1 MTRPRAVRP
10 TDLVALVSF
19 DGRVYP
25 NEAKT
30 RSRVGK
36 GDSAPHPLERAL
48 EQWFSFATGC
58 HTWISIK
65 GATLQGLVSAR
76 SRTSKSVWELDCI
89 INAAEDGGE
98 VCLGLLDQALRDAVR
113 SQVERVFLRLSLESA
128 ILPLARRLGFCV
140 YQHETLLTSAEPKP
154 LPYDSHSLLRF
165 RNDTRSDDRALFE
178 LYRAFTPE
186 QAREAEAVTFDE
198 WRSARDRSWLIGR
211 VRQQLAERDGK
222 VVAWYRSAMDGNRAD
237 FDLLLR
243 PAEPAREALF
253 DAALGRIGGTSA
265 MTLVPDFASEY
276 IQSLLHR
283 GFQRGPEFVSLVMR
297 TAVPVK
303 APQLAPAV

>member
-19 DGRVYP
+19 GGRVYP

-30 RSRVGK
+30 RSRIGR
-36 GDSAPHPLERAL
+36 GDSAPHALERAL

-65 GATLQGLVSAR
+65 GATLQGMVSAR
-76 SRTSKSVWELDCI
+76 SRASKNVWELDCI
-89 INAAEDGGE
+89 INAAEDDGE

-140 YQHETLLTSAEPKP
+140 YQHETLLSSAEPRP
-154 LPYDSHSLLRF
+154 LPHHLDSLPRF
-165 RNDTRSDDRALFE
+165 RKVTRSDQRALFE
-178 LYRAFTPE
+178 LYRACTPE

-198 WRSARDRSWLIGR
+198 WRSARDRSWLVGH
-211 VRQQLAERDGK
+211 VRQQLAERDGR
-222 VVAWYRSAMDGNRAD
+222 ALGWYRSAMDGDCAD
-237 FDLLLR
+237 FDLLLH
-243 PAEPAREALF
+243 PAEPSRLALLEV
-253 DAALGRIGGTSA
+253 ALGRIGGKSA
-265 MTLVPDFASEY
+265 ITLVPDSASEY
-276 IQSLLHR
+276 IQSLLQR

-297 TAVPVK
+297 TAVTVK